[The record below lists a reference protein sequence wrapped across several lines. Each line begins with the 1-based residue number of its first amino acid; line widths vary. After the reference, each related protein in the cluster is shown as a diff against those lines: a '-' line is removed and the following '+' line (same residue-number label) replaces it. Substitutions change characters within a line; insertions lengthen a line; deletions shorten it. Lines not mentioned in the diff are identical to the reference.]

1 MAMGPFGRGRGFSDL
16 HSEMNRLFDET
27 YGGLSRWPGGQQRAQ
42 QLTEW
47 APAVDVLQRDGD
59 LVVRAELP
67 GVRPEDVDITLEN
80 RVLTISGERRE
91 EQDEQRGG
99 YYVRERRHGSFR
111 RSMTLPE
118 GVDEDRV
125 RARYEN
131 GVLEVT
137 IEGAA
142 AAREPRRIQVQTGES
157 CVGTE
162 GLGARTEV
170 STSAETARPVA
181 PGAAP
186 EPRDVSPRTTGIEE
200 GASREGLAAGTPR
213 REETF
218 GVVEG
223 RADTH
228 DPASTEPGIG
238 AGRAE
243 PDISPRTEPSLGRG
257 GMEEAP
263 PPRTSG
269 VEEGVLPGREGR
281 TEGTPPR
288 EGALR

>member
-1 MAMGPFGRGRGFSDL
+1 MAMSPFRRGRGFYDL

-27 YGGLSRWPGGQQRAQ
+27 YGGLSRWPGGQQRPQ

-47 APAVDVLQRDGD
+47 APAVDVLQREGD

-80 RVLTISGERRE
+80 RVLTIRGERRE
-91 EQDEQRGG
+91 EQEEQRGG

-142 AAREPRRIQVQTGES
+142 AAREPRRIQVETDES
-157 CVGTE
+157 RAGTE
-162 GLGARTEV
+162 GLSVEGARRQPERKREEDKGLLDR
-170 STSAETARPVA
+170 AKEAILDEEE
-181 PGAAP
+181 
-186 EPRDVSPRTTGIEE
+186 EPRR
-200 GASREGLAAGTPR
+200 REGTDRPEER
-213 REETF
+213 R
-218 GVVEG
+218 
-223 RADTH
+223 
-228 DPASTEPGIG
+228 
-238 AGRAE
+238 
-243 PDISPRTEPSLGRG
+243 
-257 GMEEAP
+257 
-263 PPRTSG
+263 
-269 VEEGVLPGREGR
+269 
-281 TEGTPPR
+281 
-288 EGALR
+288 